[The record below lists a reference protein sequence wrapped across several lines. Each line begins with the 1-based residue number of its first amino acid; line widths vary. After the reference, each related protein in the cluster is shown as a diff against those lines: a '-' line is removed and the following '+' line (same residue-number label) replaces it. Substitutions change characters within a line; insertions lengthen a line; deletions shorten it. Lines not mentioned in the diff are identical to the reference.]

1 MTVHV
6 VEVMAE
12 AAVWRPGGFRT
23 GQGGALTDMTA
34 GKENE

>member
-1 MTVHV
+1 MHV

-12 AAVWRPGGFRT
+12 AAVWRPGLFRT
-23 GQGGALTDMTA
+23 GQGGALADMTT